1 MDRENNDSRDAIGSR
16 PLHRQPSA
24 RTAAFSDFTKTAS
37 AEVVQLQQSLEQRFE
52 GLTLWLT
59 HFSDSNILRI
69 NAISFPKDK
78 RKQGA
83 GSQVMTEIVAWADS
97 HNAILSLT
105 PSKDFGASSVKGLER
120 FYRRFGFKPNKG
132 RNKDFRTRD
141 SMLRYPASTRV
152 ASLLNRYRRRKP

>member
-1 MDRENNDSRDAIGSR
+1 MDRNTNDSRDFTS
-16 PLHRQPSA
+16 PHPTYHQPST
-24 RTAAFSDFTKTAS
+24 RTASSRDFTKTAS
-37 AEVVQLQQSLEQRFE
+37 AEVAQLQQSLEQRFE

-59 HFSDSNILRI
+59 YFSDSNILRV

-83 GSQVMTEIVAWADS
+83 GSQVMAEIVAWADS
-97 HNAILSLT
+97 HNAILSLS
-105 PSKDFGASSVKGLER
+105 PSKDFGASSVKRLER

-141 SMLRYPASTRV
+141 TMLRYPATTRI
-152 ASLLNRYRRRKP
+152 ASLMDRYRRRKP